1 MQQREP
7 GQDERVAR
15 GPAEPDGGV
24 SDKAAV
30 PLGGASGLSRGVVSN
45 EDLGQAEQQPGLDA
59 PYGTRTST
67 EEQAA
72 LEHEPGPR
80 PAAPGPADQRP
91 GTVGSGQ
98 GETPGKIAG
107 TQL

>member
-24 SDKAAV
+24 GEKGAI
-30 PLGGASGLSRGVVSN
+30 PLGGASGLSRGVVSS
-45 EDLGQAEQQPGLDA
+45 EELGEAQQQPGLDTA
-59 PYGTRTST
+59 YGTRASG
-67 EEQAA
+67 EEQPAV
-72 LEHEPGPR
+72 EHEHTPGPG
-80 PAAPGPADQRP
+80 APKAEERP
-91 GTVGSGQ
+91 GTVGSAQ
-98 GETPGKIAG
+98 GETPGKVAG